1 MSYPLPFS
9 ETHRDCLQEVANIA
23 MGAAGESLADY
34 CGGFVELPIPVIR
47 YIEPSKLS
55 ETVVSLQGAQ
65 RVSACAQSFAT
76 EMGMAYAMVVVA
88 DDDLATL
95 AQARGLPLENNEQEQ
110 NLLKALTGV
119 ICDTCLA
126 SLAEIAERRFK
137 VEPVFVVA
145 VHEPLEALQLD
156 DLVSVDFVTSVEINY
171 QLEASDFNCDLLL
184 LFPETLNQPLL
195 DLLDQ
200 ILLQ

>member
-1 MSYPLPFS
+1 MSHPLPFS
-9 ETHRDCLQEVANIA
+9 ETYRDCLQELANIA
-23 MGAAGESLADY
+23 MGAAGESLAAY

-47 YIEPSKLS
+47 YIEPAKLS
-55 ETVVSLQGAQ
+55 ESVASLQGAQ

-76 EMGMAYAMVVVA
+76 EMGLAYAMVVVA
-88 DDDLATL
+88 DNDLATL
-95 AQARGLPLENNEQEQ
+95 AEARAITLDSSEQEQ
-110 NLLKALTGV
+110 NLLKSLTGV

-126 SLAEIAERRFK
+126 SLAEMAERSFK
-137 VEPVFVVA
+137 IEPVFVVA
-145 VHEPLEALQLD
+145 MHQPLDALQLD

-171 QLEASDFNCDLLL
+171 QLEGSDFNCDLLL